1 MAIRFF
7 DMFAGIG
14 GFRSGLEAVEGF
26 QCIGHCEIDKYANQ
40 AYTAIYEPKGEVYFE
55 DATKINPED
64 LPDLDLI
71 CGGFPCQAFSIAG
84 KRGGFDD
91 ARGTLFFEVARIAAV
106 KRPAYLFLENVP
118 GLLSHD
124 GGRTFAVILDALSDL
139 GYDVAWQVLNSKDFG
154 VPQSRKRVYIIGY
167 LRGKCSGEIFSFTEA
182 NGMSLKQIIPGKEG
196 DRIYAADGVSIT
208 LTSGAG
214 GFGGKTGL
222 YDVGNIALPV
232 KVKTK
237 AGYQLAHPGD
247 SIDLAYPTINSRRG
261 RVGQQIAH
269 TVTPG
274 NTQGY
279 FFIDMNE
286 NPTLTENARCI
297 TTRQNSGISKHRGEH
312 SGVFI
317 EDAPRAV
324 LTPEKENVRQQGRRM
339 KEPDEAMFTI
349 TAQDRHGIMRH
360 GKVRKLMPIE
370 CWRLQG
376 FTDEQFYKAQ
386 ATGLSDGRL
395 YKMAGNAVSVPVISA
410 IGRKIKAIED
420 AYQISKK
427 EVDE

>member
-1 MAIRFF
+1 MTIRFF

-14 GFRSGLEAVEGF
+14 GFRSGLEAIGGF
-26 QCIGHCEIDKYANQ
+26 ECIGHCEIDKYANQ

-55 DATKINPED
+55 DATKLNPED
-64 LPDLDLI
+64 LPDIDLI

-124 GGRTFAVILDALSDL
+124 SGRTFATILNALSEL

-167 LRGKCSGEIFSFTEA
+167 LRGKCAGEIFSFTDA
-182 NGMSLKQIIPGKEG
+182 NGTPIKQILPGREG
-196 DRIYAADGVSIT
+196 NRVYATDGVSIT
-208 LTSGAG
+208 LTSSAG

-222 YDVGNIALPV
+222 YGVSIPV

-237 AGYQLAHPGD
+237 SGYQLAYPGD
-247 SIDLAYPTINSRRG
+247 SIDLAYPNLNSRRG

-279 FFIDMNE
+279 FFIDLNE
-286 NPTLTENARCI
+286 EPCLTENARCI
-297 TTRQNSGISKHRGEH
+297 TARQDSGISKHKGEH

-317 EDAPRAV
+317 EEEPRAV
-324 LTPEKENVRQQGRRM
+324 LTPEKETVRQQGRRM
-339 KEPDEAMFTI
+339 KDPNEPMFTI
-349 TAQDRHGIMRH
+349 TAQDRHGILRY

-410 IGRKIKAIED
+410 IGRKIKILNEAC
-420 AYQISKK
+420 QTTK
-427 EVDE
+427 